1 MEKLLV
7 CEALDERDLLEK
19 KIKDAIDRAKF
30 CTVRREKDP
39 KTKNGQ
45 TDEEFCKEA
54 KAAYQSITDMI
65 DRRNRI
71 NAAIVLSN
79 ANTVIKLRS
88 GLELTVAAAITKRRD
103 MSTKDDLEMMF
114 IKDLIGQAHGLVEE
128 NKRIKDEKERKE
140 SSYKAN
146 FSSRENKLS
155 EEDAKAISVLLAGE
169 DPVMVDPLDI
179 VKLANEKTDAYN
191 QLAKE
196 LDTAIKISNATTV
209 VEF

>member
-19 KIKDAIDRAKF
+19 KIKDAISRSKY

-39 KTKNGQ
+39 MTKTGQ
-45 TDEEFCKEA
+45 TDEEFINDA
-54 KAAYQSITDMI
+54 NAAYQSITDMI

-79 ANTVIKLRS
+79 ANTTVKLRS
-88 GLELTVAAAITKRRD
+88 GQEMTVAAAITKRKA
-103 MSTKDDLEMMF
+103 MSSKDDLEMIL
-114 IKDLIGQAHGLVEE
+114 IKDLIGQASGLVESY
-128 NKRIKDEKERKE
+128 RQIKDEKERKE
-140 SSYKAN
+140 SAYKAN

-155 EEDAKAISVLLAGE
+155 EDDAKAISTLLAGE
-169 DPVMVDPLDI
+169 EPVKVDPLDI
-179 VKLANEKTDAYN
+179 MKLAQDLSDNYN
-191 QLAKE
+191 QLAKDI
-196 LDTAIKISNATTV
+196 DTAIKISNATTV